1 MTRIALGPALAFA
14 LASACAESDDPL
26 EGLEVVGA
34 DPTDLP
40 IAGIDD
46 EWRARFDEGD
56 IRFEQRFREAQGLGP
71 VYIRQACGSCHEGDA
86 KGPGFV
92 TKMVAVEADGITPL
106 ADQSVLEYGAT
117 IRPYAAG
124 GAVTPLDV
132 PDGTLV
138 RKSTRIGPA
147 VFGRGYI
154 DAIADAEIE
163 RIEAEQSERTD
174 GISGRIHRVAWQ
186 SEANPDTRFHSYG
199 PQTTGLI
206 GRFGLKARIATAD
219 EFTAD
224 AFQGD
229 MSLTNPLRPVELP
242 NPDALDDDAHE
253 GIDVDEETVNVVGDY
268 VRLLSIPARL
278 DPADDDDLAAGAE
291 LFDTVDCDACH
302 VPSMR
307 TRADYPIPQL
317 ADVDAPVFSDLLL
330 HDMGEDLADGLV
342 ENDASGSEW
351 KTAPLIGLRHLRSY
365 LHDGRAS
372 TVAEAIELHDGEGSE
387 ATPVVEA
394 YRALSDDE
402 RDQLVAYVETL

>member
-1 MTRIALGPALAFA
+1 MSRIAIPLLLALG
-14 LASACAESDDPL
+14 SACAQDDDDPL

-56 IRFEQRFREAQGLGP
+56 IRFEQRFREPQGLGP

-106 ADQSVLEYGAT
+106 ADQSVLAYGAT
-117 IRPYAAG
+117 VRPYAAG
-124 GAVTPLDV
+124 GAATPLDV
-132 PDGTLV
+132 PGDGVLV
-138 RKSTRIGPA
+138 RTSTRIGPA
-147 VFGRGYI
+147 VFGRGYV

-163 RIEAEQSERTD
+163 RIEAAQAERDD

-219 EFTAD
+219 EFAAD

-242 NPDALDDDAHE
+242 NPDALDDDAHT

-268 VRLLSIPARL
+268 VRLLSIPKRE
-278 DPADDDDLAAGAE
+278 DPESDADLAAGAE
-291 LFDTVDCDACH
+291 LFDAVDCDACH
-302 VPSMR
+302 TPSMR

-317 ADVDAPVFSDLLL
+317 ADVDAFVYSDLLL

-387 ATPVVEA
+387 ATPIVEA

-402 RDQLVAYVETL
+402 RDRLIAYVETL

>member
-1 MTRIALGPALAFA
+1 MSRIAIPLVLALGSGCVQAD
-14 LASACAESDDPL
+14 DDPL

-56 IRFEQRFREAQGLGP
+56 IRFEQRFREPQGLGP

-106 ADQSVLEYGAT
+106 ADQSVLAYGAT
-117 IRPYAAG
+117 VRPYAAG
-124 GAVTPLDV
+124 GAATPLDV
-132 PDGTLV
+132 PGDGVLV
-138 RKSTRIGPA
+138 RTSTRIGPA
-147 VFGRGYI
+147 VFGRGYV

-163 RIEAEQSERTD
+163 RIEAAQAERDD

-186 SEANPDTRFHSYG
+186 SEANPDTRFHTYG

-219 EFTAD
+219 EFAAD

-242 NPDALDDDAHE
+242 NPDSLDDDAHA

-268 VRLLSIPARL
+268 VRLLSIPKRK
-278 DPADDDDLAAGAE
+278 DPESDPDLAAGAE
-291 LFDTVDCDACH
+291 LFDLVDCDACH
-302 VPSMR
+302 TPSMR

-317 ADVDAPVFSDLLL
+317 ADVDAFVYSDLLL

-387 ATPVVEA
+387 ATPIVEA

-402 RDQLVAYVETL
+402 RARLIAYVETL